1 MGHPWWGI
9 AGALAIELVR
19 NLVNLHQFDHWLR
32 NRNRRDPPDAGGLW
46 GDLVSQVSRLHRRK
60 QFHKK
65 RLLSLFRELRRSTAS
80 MPDGVVALNSA
91 NEIVWFNRKAA
102 ELLGLKRKTDF
113 GIQIAGL
120 LRVPEFSRYLAKGDY
135 SASLRVPPRVGDATT
150 LEFQGVPYGEGQVFL
165 LVRDVT
171 RQSQLETMRKDFVAN
186 ASHELRS
193 PLTVIAGY
201 LETLALDEDLP
212 ADLRPPLLEMRRQA
226 EEVEVVHA
234 VYVIDDHDILLG
246 SLSLKKLL
254 TTGARTPIAD
264 VYDRSVRSVTSTTD
278 EVEVAR
284 IMKKY
289 DLFVVPVVD
298 DMGRL
303 LGRIT
308 IDDIVDVIQDEA
320 DSNYQLMSG
329 LSDEVEAGDGLF
341 EMTRARLPC
350 LMVGLVGG
358 ILTSTVVGRN
368 EGELALLP
376 QLAFFMPLIGAMGGN
391 VGVQSSAIVV
401 QGLANSNMP
410 GTLWSRLSRE
420 LGVGLLNGLLCALAI
435 LAYSWAVGHGLL
447 FAVAVGVSLLSVII
461 FASLFGTAVPWA
473 LNHYGIDPALA
484 TGPFITTTNDI
495 LGLSIY
501 FAIANALLG

>member
-1 MGHPWWGI
+1 VGHPWWGI

-193 PLTVIAGY
+193 PLTVISGY
-201 LETLALDEDLP
+201 LETLALDDTLP
-212 ADLRPPLLEMRRQA
+212 DDLRGPIGEMRRQSERMTTIISDLLELSRLEA
-226 EEVEVVHA
+226 TDEQVV
-234 VYVIDDHDILLG
+234 G
-246 SLSLKKLL
+246 
-254 TTGARTPIAD
+254 TPID
-264 VYDRSVRSVTSTTD
+264 V
-278 EVEVAR
+278 
-284 IMKKY
+284 
-289 DLFVVPVVD
+289 
-298 DMGRL
+298 
-303 LGRIT
+303 
-308 IDDIVDVIQDEA
+308 
-320 DSNYQLMSG
+320 
-329 LSDEVEAGDGLF
+329 
-341 EMTRARLPC
+341 
-350 LMVGLVGG
+350 
-358 ILTSTVVGRN
+358 
-368 EGELALLP
+368 
-376 QLAFFMPLIGAMGGN
+376 
-391 VGVQSSAIVV
+391 
-401 QGLANSNMP
+401 
-410 GTLWSRLSRE
+410 
-420 LGVGLLNGLLCALAI
+420 VGLLTLLRKDLSARDPKAHAVELRIESPDGLMGDQGLIHSAFWNLVDNAAKYTPPGGTITLRWWTDDDGGHFSVTDTGPGIAAEHLPRLTERFYRVDPGRARDKGGSGLGLAI
-435 LAYSWAVGHGLL
+435 VRHVLQKHGGELKIESVEGRGSTFSCHFAPLRLVRESVAKATDSRYSAEQDLE
-447 FAVAVGVSLLSVII
+447 
-461 FASLFGTAVPWA
+461 
-473 LNHYGIDPALA
+473 N
-484 TGPFITTTNDI
+484 
-495 LGLSIY
+495 
-501 FAIANALLG
+501 

>member
-80 MPDGVVALNSA
+80 MPDGVVALSSA

-193 PLTVIAGY
+193 PLTVISGY
-201 LETLALDEDLP
+201 LETLALDDTLP
-212 ADLRPPLLEMRRQA
+212 DDLRGPIGEMRRQSERMTTIISDLLELSRLEA
-226 EEVEVVHA
+226 TDEQVV
-234 VYVIDDHDILLG
+234 G
-246 SLSLKKLL
+246 
-254 TTGARTPIAD
+254 TPID
-264 VYDRSVRSVTSTTD
+264 V
-278 EVEVAR
+278 
-284 IMKKY
+284 
-289 DLFVVPVVD
+289 
-298 DMGRL
+298 
-303 LGRIT
+303 
-308 IDDIVDVIQDEA
+308 
-320 DSNYQLMSG
+320 
-329 LSDEVEAGDGLF
+329 
-341 EMTRARLPC
+341 
-350 LMVGLVGG
+350 
-358 ILTSTVVGRN
+358 
-368 EGELALLP
+368 
-376 QLAFFMPLIGAMGGN
+376 
-391 VGVQSSAIVV
+391 
-401 QGLANSNMP
+401 
-410 GTLWSRLSRE
+410 
-420 LGVGLLNGLLCALAI
+420 VGLLTLLRKDLSARDAKAHAVELRIESPDGLMGDQGLIHSAFWNLVDNAAKYTPPGGTITLRWWTDDDGGHFAVTDTGPGIAAEHLPRLTERFYRVDPGRARDKGGSGLGLAI
-435 LAYSWAVGHGLL
+435 VRHVLQKHGGELKIESVEGRGSTFSCHFAPLRLVRESVAKATDSRYSAEQDLE
-447 FAVAVGVSLLSVII
+447 
-461 FASLFGTAVPWA
+461 
-473 LNHYGIDPALA
+473 N
-484 TGPFITTTNDI
+484 
-495 LGLSIY
+495 
-501 FAIANALLG
+501 

>member
-193 PLTVIAGY
+193 PLTVISGY
-201 LETLALDEDLP
+201 LETLALDDTLP
-212 ADLRPPLLEMRRQA
+212 DDLRGPIGEMRRQSERMTMIISDLLELSRLEA
-226 EEVEVVHA
+226 TDEQVV
-234 VYVIDDHDILLG
+234 G
-246 SLSLKKLL
+246 
-254 TTGARTPIAD
+254 TPID
-264 VYDRSVRSVTSTTD
+264 V
-278 EVEVAR
+278 
-284 IMKKY
+284 
-289 DLFVVPVVD
+289 
-298 DMGRL
+298 
-303 LGRIT
+303 
-308 IDDIVDVIQDEA
+308 
-320 DSNYQLMSG
+320 
-329 LSDEVEAGDGLF
+329 
-341 EMTRARLPC
+341 
-350 LMVGLVGG
+350 
-358 ILTSTVVGRN
+358 
-368 EGELALLP
+368 
-376 QLAFFMPLIGAMGGN
+376 
-391 VGVQSSAIVV
+391 
-401 QGLANSNMP
+401 
-410 GTLWSRLSRE
+410 
-420 LGVGLLNGLLCALAI
+420 VGLLTLLRKDLSARDAKAHAVELRIESPDGLMGDQGLIHSAFWNLVDNAAKYTPPGGTITLRWWTDDDGGHFAVTDTGPGIAVEHLPRLTERFYRVDPGRARDKGGSGLGLAI
-435 LAYSWAVGHGLL
+435 VRHVLQKHGGELKIESVEGRGSTFSCHFAPLRLVRESVAKATDSRYSAEQDLE
-447 FAVAVGVSLLSVII
+447 
-461 FASLFGTAVPWA
+461 
-473 LNHYGIDPALA
+473 N
-484 TGPFITTTNDI
+484 
-495 LGLSIY
+495 
-501 FAIANALLG
+501 

>member
-193 PLTVIAGY
+193 PLTVISGY
-201 LETLALDEDLP
+201 LETLALDDTLP
-212 ADLRPPLLEMRRQA
+212 DDLRGPIGEMRRQSERMTTIISDLLELSRLEA
-226 EEVEVVHA
+226 TDEQVV
-234 VYVIDDHDILLG
+234 G
-246 SLSLKKLL
+246 
-254 TTGARTPIAD
+254 TPID
-264 VYDRSVRSVTSTTD
+264 V
-278 EVEVAR
+278 
-284 IMKKY
+284 
-289 DLFVVPVVD
+289 
-298 DMGRL
+298 
-303 LGRIT
+303 
-308 IDDIVDVIQDEA
+308 
-320 DSNYQLMSG
+320 
-329 LSDEVEAGDGLF
+329 
-341 EMTRARLPC
+341 
-350 LMVGLVGG
+350 
-358 ILTSTVVGRN
+358 
-368 EGELALLP
+368 
-376 QLAFFMPLIGAMGGN
+376 
-391 VGVQSSAIVV
+391 
-401 QGLANSNMP
+401 
-410 GTLWSRLSRE
+410 
-420 LGVGLLNGLLCALAI
+420 VGLLTLLRKDLSARDAKAHAVELRIESPDGLMGDQGLIHSAFWNLVDNAAKYTPPGGTITLRWWTDDDGGHFAVNDTGPGIAAEHLPRLTERFYRVDPGRARDKGGSGLGLAI
-435 LAYSWAVGHGLL
+435 VRHVLQKHGGELKIESVEGRGSTFSCHFAPLRLVRESVAKATDTRYSAEQD
-447 FAVAVGVSLLSVII
+447 S
-461 FASLFGTAVPWA
+461 
-473 LNHYGIDPALA
+473 
-484 TGPFITTTNDI
+484 
-495 LGLSIY
+495 
-501 FAIANALLG
+501 

>member
-193 PLTVIAGY
+193 PLTVISGY
-201 LETLALDEDLP
+201 LETLALDDTLP
-212 ADLRPPLLEMRRQA
+212 DDLRGPIGEMRRQSERMTTIISDLLELSRLEA
-226 EEVEVVHA
+226 TDEQVV
-234 VYVIDDHDILLG
+234 G
-246 SLSLKKLL
+246 
-254 TTGARTPIAD
+254 TPID
-264 VYDRSVRSVTSTTD
+264 V
-278 EVEVAR
+278 
-284 IMKKY
+284 
-289 DLFVVPVVD
+289 
-298 DMGRL
+298 
-303 LGRIT
+303 
-308 IDDIVDVIQDEA
+308 
-320 DSNYQLMSG
+320 
-329 LSDEVEAGDGLF
+329 
-341 EMTRARLPC
+341 
-350 LMVGLVGG
+350 
-358 ILTSTVVGRN
+358 
-368 EGELALLP
+368 
-376 QLAFFMPLIGAMGGN
+376 
-391 VGVQSSAIVV
+391 
-401 QGLANSNMP
+401 
-410 GTLWSRLSRE
+410 
-420 LGVGLLNGLLCALAI
+420 VGLLTLLRKDLSARDAKAHAVELRIESPDGLMGDQGLIHSAFWNLVDNAAKYTPPGGTITLRWWTDDDGGHFAVTDTGPGIAAEHLPRLTERFYRVDPGRARDKGGSGLGLAI
-435 LAYSWAVGHGLL
+435 VRHVLQKHGGELKIESVEGRGSTFSCHFAPLRLVRESVAKATDSRYSAEQDLE
-447 FAVAVGVSLLSVII
+447 
-461 FASLFGTAVPWA
+461 
-473 LNHYGIDPALA
+473 N
-484 TGPFITTTNDI
+484 
-495 LGLSIY
+495 
-501 FAIANALLG
+501 

>member
-80 MPDGVVALNSA
+80 MPDGVVALNAA

-193 PLTVIAGY
+193 PLTVISGY
-201 LETLALDEDLP
+201 LETLALDDTLP
-212 ADLRPPLLEMRRQA
+212 DDLRGPIGEMRRQSERMTTIISDLLELSRLEA
-226 EEVEVVHA
+226 TDEQVV
-234 VYVIDDHDILLG
+234 G
-246 SLSLKKLL
+246 
-254 TTGARTPIAD
+254 TPID
-264 VYDRSVRSVTSTTD
+264 V
-278 EVEVAR
+278 
-284 IMKKY
+284 
-289 DLFVVPVVD
+289 
-298 DMGRL
+298 
-303 LGRIT
+303 
-308 IDDIVDVIQDEA
+308 
-320 DSNYQLMSG
+320 
-329 LSDEVEAGDGLF
+329 
-341 EMTRARLPC
+341 
-350 LMVGLVGG
+350 
-358 ILTSTVVGRN
+358 
-368 EGELALLP
+368 
-376 QLAFFMPLIGAMGGN
+376 
-391 VGVQSSAIVV
+391 
-401 QGLANSNMP
+401 
-410 GTLWSRLSRE
+410 
-420 LGVGLLNGLLCALAI
+420 VGLLTLLRKDLSARDAKAHAVELRIESPDGLMGDQGLIHSAFWNLVDNAAKYTPPGGTITLRWWTDDDGGHFAVTDTGPGIAVEHLPRLTERFYRVDPGRARDKGGSGLGLAI
-435 LAYSWAVGHGLL
+435 VRHVLQKHGGELKIESVEGRGSTFSCHFAPLRLVRESVAKATDSRYSAEQDLE
-447 FAVAVGVSLLSVII
+447 
-461 FASLFGTAVPWA
+461 
-473 LNHYGIDPALA
+473 N
-484 TGPFITTTNDI
+484 
-495 LGLSIY
+495 
-501 FAIANALLG
+501 

>member
-1 MGHPWWGI
+1 VGHPWWGI

-193 PLTVIAGY
+193 PLTVISGY
-201 LETLALDEDLP
+201 LETLALDDTLP
-212 ADLRPPLLEMRRQA
+212 DDLRGPIGEMRRQSERMTTIISDLLELSRLEA
-226 EEVEVVHA
+226 TDEQVV
-234 VYVIDDHDILLG
+234 G
-246 SLSLKKLL
+246 
-254 TTGARTPIAD
+254 TPID
-264 VYDRSVRSVTSTTD
+264 V
-278 EVEVAR
+278 
-284 IMKKY
+284 
-289 DLFVVPVVD
+289 
-298 DMGRL
+298 
-303 LGRIT
+303 
-308 IDDIVDVIQDEA
+308 
-320 DSNYQLMSG
+320 
-329 LSDEVEAGDGLF
+329 
-341 EMTRARLPC
+341 
-350 LMVGLVGG
+350 
-358 ILTSTVVGRN
+358 
-368 EGELALLP
+368 
-376 QLAFFMPLIGAMGGN
+376 
-391 VGVQSSAIVV
+391 
-401 QGLANSNMP
+401 
-410 GTLWSRLSRE
+410 
-420 LGVGLLNGLLCALAI
+420 VGLLTLLRKDLSARDAKAHAVELRIESPDGLMGDQGLIHSAFWNLVDNAAKYTPPGGTITLRWWTDDDGGHFAVTDTGPGIAVEHLPRLTERFYRVDPGRARDKGGSGLGLAI
-435 LAYSWAVGHGLL
+435 VKKLAQES
-447 FAVAVGVSLLSVII
+447 SIRLSVSSEKGKGST
-461 FASLFGTAVPWA
+461 FRLDFSET
-473 LNHYGIDPALA
+473 
-484 TGPFITTTNDI
+484 
-495 LGLSIY
+495 S
-501 FAIANALLG
+501 

>member
-1 MGHPWWGI
+1 VGHPWWGI

-193 PLTVIAGY
+193 PLTVISGY
-201 LETLALDEDLP
+201 LETLALDDTLP
-212 ADLRPPLLEMRRQA
+212 DDLRGPIGEMRRQSERMTTIISDLLELSRLEA
-226 EEVEVVHA
+226 TDEQVV
-234 VYVIDDHDILLG
+234 G
-246 SLSLKKLL
+246 
-254 TTGARTPIAD
+254 TPID
-264 VYDRSVRSVTSTTD
+264 V
-278 EVEVAR
+278 
-284 IMKKY
+284 
-289 DLFVVPVVD
+289 
-298 DMGRL
+298 
-303 LGRIT
+303 
-308 IDDIVDVIQDEA
+308 
-320 DSNYQLMSG
+320 
-329 LSDEVEAGDGLF
+329 
-341 EMTRARLPC
+341 
-350 LMVGLVGG
+350 
-358 ILTSTVVGRN
+358 
-368 EGELALLP
+368 
-376 QLAFFMPLIGAMGGN
+376 
-391 VGVQSSAIVV
+391 
-401 QGLANSNMP
+401 
-410 GTLWSRLSRE
+410 
-420 LGVGLLNGLLCALAI
+420 VGLLTLLRKDLSARDAKAHAVELRIESPDGLMGDQGLIHSAFWNLVDNAAKYTPPGGTITLRWWTDDDGGHFAVTDTGPGIAAEHLPRLTERFYRVDPGRARDKGGSGLGLAI
-435 LAYSWAVGHGLL
+435 VRHVLQKHGGELKIESVEGRGSTFSCHFAPLRLVRESVAKATDSRYSAEQDLE
-447 FAVAVGVSLLSVII
+447 
-461 FASLFGTAVPWA
+461 
-473 LNHYGIDPALA
+473 N
-484 TGPFITTTNDI
+484 
-495 LGLSIY
+495 
-501 FAIANALLG
+501 

>member
-1 MGHPWWGI
+1 VGHPWWGI

-193 PLTVIAGY
+193 PLTVISGY
-201 LETLALDEDLP
+201 LETLALDDALP
-212 ADLRPPLLEMRRQA
+212 DDLRGPIGEMRRQSERMTTIISDLLELSRLEA
-226 EEVEVVHA
+226 TDEQVV
-234 VYVIDDHDILLG
+234 G
-246 SLSLKKLL
+246 
-254 TTGARTPIAD
+254 TPID
-264 VYDRSVRSVTSTTD
+264 V
-278 EVEVAR
+278 
-284 IMKKY
+284 
-289 DLFVVPVVD
+289 
-298 DMGRL
+298 
-303 LGRIT
+303 
-308 IDDIVDVIQDEA
+308 
-320 DSNYQLMSG
+320 
-329 LSDEVEAGDGLF
+329 
-341 EMTRARLPC
+341 
-350 LMVGLVGG
+350 
-358 ILTSTVVGRN
+358 
-368 EGELALLP
+368 
-376 QLAFFMPLIGAMGGN
+376 
-391 VGVQSSAIVV
+391 
-401 QGLANSNMP
+401 
-410 GTLWSRLSRE
+410 
-420 LGVGLLNGLLCALAI
+420 VGLLTLLRKDLSARDAKAHAVELRIESPDGLMGDQGLIHSAFWNLVDNAAKYTPPGGTITLRWWTDDDGGHFAVTDTGPGIAVEHLPRLTERFYRVDPGRARDKGGSGLGLAI
-435 LAYSWAVGHGLL
+435 VRHVLQKHGGELKIESVEGRGSTFSCHFAPLRLVRESVAKATDSRYSAEQDLE
-447 FAVAVGVSLLSVII
+447 
-461 FASLFGTAVPWA
+461 
-473 LNHYGIDPALA
+473 N
-484 TGPFITTTNDI
+484 
-495 LGLSIY
+495 
-501 FAIANALLG
+501 